1 MLENLKLDTEVYTGL
16 IGHCF
21 TYSHVKKKV
30 FKVLYTILFK
40 KKNKPKKHISHITS
54 GRIFTHLTLQFI
66 EICRLLFMLSSLKVP
81 MWHFKSGRTHL

>member
-30 FKVLYTILFK
+30 FKGLYTILLK
-40 KKNKPKKHISHITS
+40 KKQKKPHISHITS

-81 MWHFKSGRTHL
+81 TRHFKSGRTHL

>member
-40 KKNKPKKHISHITS
+40 KKKQTKK
-54 GRIFTHLTLQFI
+54 THLSHHLWTNFHTLDFT
-66 EICRLLFMLSSLKVP
+66 V
-81 MWHFKSGRTHL
+81 H

>member
-40 KKNKPKKHISHITS
+40 KKTNQKNTSLTSPLDKFSHT
-54 GRIFTHLTLQFI
+54 
-66 EICRLLFMLSSLKVP
+66 
-81 MWHFKSGRTHL
+81 